1 ILALLDD
8 GSIVPLLGEKRENY
22 AFAKITGLPYQ
33 ATYVVGFFPT
43 ASIID
48 VPVTVPEDAKL
59 IYPWNL
65 KWRIFGSMPVIKQ
78 LVALEKGNMD
88 NPNSFYNENFSESV
102 ISDSLKKLASK
113 IAGVY
118 IEYIASGMRNP
129 ILVDHEGAYGVIF
142 FNMNSRYTSEYE
154 NFDQLAIANRK
165 FGNIVIDPKQLLM
178 VSIHNALTA
187 LNETT
192 NMDIKQKLTPYNI
205 FAQYLFYSCFDN
217 YQFPNLT
224 IPDPSNIDIYGKPQ
238 MVSYFKGIRESIA
251 IYLGQRADRVVEEIE
266 AKSTKADTARTWAR
280 SFEKNEYLDL
290 SQALFQ
296 PVSMKTKNYYKA
308 GHEFWVYLERK
319 LTDVPIIALI
329 GASGDPYGGFL
340 QELEKVFKENIKPQ
354 QIVNYEL
361 ATTLTYATLDA
372 VIHAATDEKER
383 LSDLYW
389 YYVRG
394 KSAEKFEE
402 TVLRDSDSK
411 DKPFVFNEERFVFVG
426 VPARESPAPTDKV
439 TINPSTIPE
448 LSSVLPFSS
457 RAVKVNINPLA
468 DTAQV
473 VFNPTE
479 WSADDNGYS
488 LKFAVYHPLR
498 KKVFTLDQDGVDT
511 NGDGVL
517 DTINIQ
523 RFIPTEDECFDYVYL
538 LVSNVSLN
546 TVSPINVAIQ
556 TKAPSSVPENQIL
569 KKFVQICDP
578 YYDYELLRTASFP
591 AFGISSYMLEMTS
604 GMWRGSQELYN
615 AQPWKHY
622 LTIIEP
628 SIVLHD
634 KAILL
639 ITGGSTG
646 SEPDIT
652 DQAELVLP
660 FVSATGT
667 IAVILKAVP
676 NQPLQFIDD
685 TKKRVEDGIIA
696 YSYDKYMDGY
706 KAREAD
712 ITWPVLLPMV
722 RSAVRAMD
730 TVQKFVKEEKPG
742 RRYEINKFVVTGAS
756 KRGWTT
762 WLTSAVD
769 PRVYSAMPIVIDV
782 LNMPYQIEHHY
793 YSYGEKFS
801 PALIDYVSFGIFDR
815 LGTPEGNSLWKI
827 VDPINY
833 VDSLTMPKFI
843 LNSTGDQFFLP
854 DSAKFYFNMLKPNI
868 TLTNGVVYPDNAYL
882 YYAPNTDHGLTSS
895 NALDLDENSYRALLA
910 FYLSVINNRER
921 PKFVWWV
928 EQDTAE
934 ININK
939 RAFRIRLDA
948 ITKPKEVLL
957 WQATNK
963 NGRDFRL
970 STIGLE
976 WSSSKLKP
984 FCEECGG
991 DPGFDPE
998 KIIDTST
1005 TNEKSYYANSDIM
1018 DTAKSILG
1026 NIRNSDNQ
1034 KVLCL
1039 EGTPYQMGYQYGSLL
1054 KDEINQF
1061 IHSENFSVHQSGE
1074 EELAIQLKKDMP
1086 PMWNEI
1092 TQGIADGSAIPYE
1105 QLLKA
1110 HIAWWKSQ
1118 PIDNRIYQ
1126 TSIVSINNTQDN
1138 PTLLLT
1144 LWKPNNQKAFITID
1158 PIGLFT
1164 MNIVIKET
1172 GDAIA
1177 IVNNT
1182 SEPLINNIRK
1192 IQFTLD
1198 WLNTS
1203 IPITGIELNTSDF
1216 DVLYANKD
1224 AFYAIDLDGTKIK
1237 TISIASSTILED
1249 KNWIY
1254 RYTPPN
1260 QTISFPSKDNY
1271 SNSISLTSLIDT

>member
-1 ILALLDD
+1 MERKNVLYPVVVFLLLALVIGGVSCKKPPANKEPIAQFSASPKEGNEPLIVQFSDLSISEDSPIVSWYWDFGDGETSNLPNPKKTYYHNPKDGNNPSLYTVKLIISTGRGLTERKEVNYIRVNPGTTFSVIDPQSPIYNGVASGYGVNIIVPQGALLGKTTFSIYETKETRQFTFTEPMELVSSFYRIAHNAKTENLFAKSKDNKIVSTTLEIPLFPGEESKQDRPANRYLILALLDD

-948 ITKPKEVLL
+948 ITKP
-957 WQATNK
+957 
-963 NGRDFRL
+963 
-970 STIGLE
+970 
-976 WSSSKLKP
+976 
-984 FCEECGG
+984 
-991 DPGFDPE
+991 
-998 KIIDTST
+998 
-1005 TNEKSYYANSDIM
+1005 
-1018 DTAKSILG
+1018 
-1026 NIRNSDNQ
+1026 
-1034 KVLCL
+1034 
-1039 EGTPYQMGYQYGSLL
+1039 
-1054 KDEINQF
+1054 
-1061 IHSENFSVHQSGE
+1061 
-1074 EELAIQLKKDMP
+1074 
-1086 PMWNEI
+1086 
-1092 TQGIADGSAIPYE
+1092 
-1105 QLLKA
+1105 
-1110 HIAWWKSQ
+1110 
-1118 PIDNRIYQ
+1118 
-1126 TSIVSINNTQDN
+1126 
-1138 PTLLLT
+1138 
-1144 LWKPNNQKAFITID
+1144 
-1158 PIGLFT
+1158 
-1164 MNIVIKET
+1164 
-1172 GDAIA
+1172 
-1177 IVNNT
+1177 
-1182 SEPLINNIRK
+1182 
-1192 IQFTLD
+1192 
-1198 WLNTS
+1198 
-1203 IPITGIELNTSDF
+1203 
-1216 DVLYANKD
+1216 
-1224 AFYAIDLDGTKIK
+1224 
-1237 TISIASSTILED
+1237 
-1249 KNWIY
+1249 
-1254 RYTPPN
+1254 
-1260 QTISFPSKDNY
+1260 
-1271 SNSISLTSLIDT
+1271 